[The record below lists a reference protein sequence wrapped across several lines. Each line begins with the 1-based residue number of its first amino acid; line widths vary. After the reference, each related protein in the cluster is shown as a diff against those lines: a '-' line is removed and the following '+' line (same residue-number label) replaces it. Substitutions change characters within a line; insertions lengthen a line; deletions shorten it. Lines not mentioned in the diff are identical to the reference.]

1 MMARLK
7 ATELRRGDMVSLS
20 GDIREIKDIRS
31 LETSRGTEL
40 VLVFK
45 TGSPL
50 RLEPTDEVQTSLH
63 WRQLRR

>member
-1 MMARLK
+1 MARISASQLQPD
-7 ATELRRGDMVSLS
+7 DMVSIL
-20 GDIREIKDIRS
+20 GDIREIKAIRS

-45 TGSPL
+45 TGSAL
-50 RLEPTDEVQTSLH
+50 RLRPTDEVQTSLY

>member
-1 MMARLK
+1 MARISASQLQ
-7 ATELRRGDMVSLS
+7 RGDMVSLR
-20 GDIREIKDIRS
+20 GDIREIKDIRDM
-31 LETSRGTEL
+31 ETSRGTEL

-50 RLEPTDEVQTSLH
+50 RLHPTDEVQTSLY

>member
-1 MMARLK
+1 MK
-7 ATELRRGDMVSLS
+7 ATQLQCGDMVSLS

-31 LETSRGTEL
+31 LETSRGTEF

-50 RLEPTDEVQTSLH
+50 RLQPTDEVETSPY

>member
-1 MMARLK
+1 MARLK
-7 ATELRRGDMVSLS
+7 ASELKRGDMVSLS

-45 TGSPL
+45 AGSPL
-50 RLEPTDEVQTSLH
+50 RLRPADEVQTSLH